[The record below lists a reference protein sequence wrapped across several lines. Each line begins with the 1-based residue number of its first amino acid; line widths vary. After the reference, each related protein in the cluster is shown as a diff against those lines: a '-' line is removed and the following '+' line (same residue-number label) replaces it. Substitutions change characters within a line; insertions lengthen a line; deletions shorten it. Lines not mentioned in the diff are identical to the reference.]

1 MTKTLLVSALLA
13 LAMFAAGSAHAD
25 EAAFLRSLDGNWVGR
40 GSVKVR
46 TSAPR
51 ITVSCKFTSRSTAN
65 SLALEGNC
73 RGLLVFSRRIAIR
86 LKTRGGTYSG
96 TYIGAGTGP
105 ATLRGNRSGNALNLT
120 IRWAKNVN
128 GDRTAMLTLQKSA
141 TNRTQISTTDKDRK
155 TGNSVV
161 TSRINLQRN

>member
-1 MTKTLLVSALLA
+1 
-13 LAMFAAGSAHAD
+13 
-25 EAAFLRSLDGNWVGR
+25 
-40 GSVKVR
+40 
-46 TSAPR
+46 
-51 ITVSCKFTSRSTAN
+51 
-65 SLALEGNC
+65 
-73 RGLLVFSRRIAIR
+73 LVFSRRIAIR